1 MLELLQRHMIG
12 LNILIT
18 APAGTKMKQKSGLV
32 TTYPITKSSV
42 KSEKKTVSIMVKLL
56 TLHDKADHKCM
67 SDPWTDIDTFMFSNT
82 RKFVSN
88 ASFFDEVTSLG

>member
-1 MLELLQRHMIG
+1 MI
-12 LNILIT
+12 
-18 APAGTKMKQKSGLV
+18 
-32 TTYPITKSSV
+32 
-42 KSEKKTVSIMVKLL
+42 KLL

-88 ASFFDEVTSLG
+88 ASFFDEVMSLG